1 MKSSSSNP
9 VSCPETSIKIYGSK
23 EEIRARKSPETVDA
37 PGFAPDAS
45 IPVILYGADDQIR
58 TDYLVLTKDALYL
71 LSYISELAGAEGF
84 EPSAR
89 GFGVDVEKALTDIQQ
104 PVFRA
109 PYFKG
114 SHQVFQHLRLAGQ
127 LFASCGAALGVI
139 RVAVHHA

>member
-1 MKSSSSNP
+1 MTRDQHDHVKRKDINKAKKRLSRLN
-9 VSCPETSIKIYGSK
+9 TNRRIALYRLLGQNQ
-23 EEIRARKSPETVDA
+23 EEILD
-37 PGFAPDAS
+37 
-45 IPVILYGADDQIR
+45 
-58 TDYLVLTKDALYL
+58 LVR
-71 LSYISELAGAEGF
+71 ISNLAGAEGF